1 MASELFRS
9 ALNGFNRTDVVQF
22 IQQQTME
29 HEKNLRVLRDENR
42 NLKQCISDGVSER
55 EALRKEKQDLEDE
68 IASLREKLAELEQKL
83 TQIPTLESPIA
94 PAPVLPNSFDEM
106 ELTAYR
112 RAELTERM
120 ARERAQASTE
130 RMKQILSQGFEKISL
145 LEGDYSVL
153 LDACRND
160 FSQMQELLR
169 SAREILSESS
179 DGMRAAQALC
189 DSI

>member
-42 NLKQCISDGVSER
+42 NLKQCIADGVSER
-55 EALRKEKQDLEDE
+55 ESLLKEKQDLEE
-68 IASLREKLAELEQKL
+68 ELAALREKLAELEQKEASA
-83 TQIPTLESPIA
+83 LERPI
-94 PAPVLPNSFDEM
+94 APVLPNSFDEM

-130 RMKQILSQGFEKISL
+130 RMKQILAQGFEKITL